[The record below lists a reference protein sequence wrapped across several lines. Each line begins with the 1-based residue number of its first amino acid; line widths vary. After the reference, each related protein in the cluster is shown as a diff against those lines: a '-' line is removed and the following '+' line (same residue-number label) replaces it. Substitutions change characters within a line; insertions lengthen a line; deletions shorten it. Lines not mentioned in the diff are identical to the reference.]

1 MQISLVE
8 KNKDKTKISFL
19 IKGIH
24 YTYANAL
31 RRIII
36 NKVPT
41 MAIENVEIRKNS
53 SALYDEMVAHRLGL
67 IVLKTDLKSYKMPET
82 PEEIESA
89 KCSVKLT
96 LKAKGPCTVYA
107 GDIKSKDP
115 EIVPIYPKTPIVKLI
130 KGQELEL
137 EALAVLG
144 IGKEHV
150 KWCPGL
156 TWYVYEPTIT
166 VNNNSAKFEEVKDK
180 YPPQIFD
187 KKGKI
192 DKALI
197 NEQKLIDACEG
208 ICDDVI
214 KVEHNENNFI
224 FTVESFGQLSTKEM
238 VLKAVDVFNDALDAL
253 QKETAKLE

>member
-1 MQISLVE
+1 MQITLLE
-8 KNKDKTKISFL
+8 KNKDKTKVSFL
-19 IKGIH
+19 VKGIH

-31 RRIII
+31 RRIMT

-41 MAIENVEIRKNS
+41 MAVENVEIRKNS
-53 SALYDEMVAHRLGL
+53 SALYDEMIAHRLGL
-67 IVLKTDLKSYKMPET
+67 IVLKTDLKSYKLAET
-82 PEEIESA
+82 PEELESA

-107 GDIKSKDP
+107 GDIKTKDP
-115 EIVPIYPKTPIVKLI
+115 EIIPVYPKTIIVKLS

-137 EALAVLG
+137 EALAILG
-144 IGKEHV
+144 IGKEHI

-156 TWYVYEPTIT
+156 IWYVYEPIVT
-166 VNNNSAKFEEVKDK
+166 VNNNSTKFEEVKDK

-208 ICDDVI
+208 ICDDVV
-214 KVEHNENNFI
+214 KVEYNENNFI
-224 FTVESFGQLSTKEM
+224 FTIESFGQLSTKEII
-238 VLKAVDVFNDALDAL
+238 LKAVDVFNDSLDML
-253 QKETAKLE
+253 QTEVAKLE